1 MGERDAARVDVMAV
15 LDVARG
21 YDAIADMIDDGVDE
35 HLTHPSFD
43 GAVAGRAHAARGDA
57 LRTAIGHLADQMRTW
72 SRASAEIGSALR
84 VSADAYA
91 GVDALGARRLG

>member
-21 YDAIADMIDDGVDE
+21 YDAIADMIDAVLDA
-35 HLTHPSFD
+35 HLAHSSFD

-57 LRTAIGHLADQMRTW
+57 VRNAIGQLADQLLTW

-84 VSADAYA
+84 VSADGYA

>member
-21 YDAIADMIDDGVDE
+21 YDAIADMIDAVLDT
-35 HLTHPSFD
+35 HLAHSSFD

-57 LRTAIGHLADQMRTW
+57 VRNAIGQLADQLLTW

-84 VSADAYA
+84 VSADGYA